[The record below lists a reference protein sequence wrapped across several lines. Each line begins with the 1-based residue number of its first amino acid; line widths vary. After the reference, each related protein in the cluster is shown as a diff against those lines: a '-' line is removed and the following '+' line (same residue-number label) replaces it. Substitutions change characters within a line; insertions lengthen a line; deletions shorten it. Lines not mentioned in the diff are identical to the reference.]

1 MERLADYIVY
11 NLPFL
16 QQIPRVIVDLII
28 MLFFATCMLLFWVA
42 LFAGITS
49 WVERRVA
56 GRIQSRIGPN
66 RVGPQGFLQWIADG
80 LKCFLKEDFVPAAAD
95 KKLFLLAPYIVFAG
109 MFAVFVV
116 VPFGDGLI
124 ISNLNIGIFY
134 VLAISSLV
142 VVGILM
148 SGWSSN
154 NKWSLL
160 GGMRSAAQIVSYE
173 IPVSL
178 AILPVILLTGSLGMQ
193 DIIRAQGPYPW
204 QWFAFHN
211 PFTFIAFFIFFIGA
225 LAEGNRT
232 PFDIP
237 EAESELVAGYN
248 TEYSGMRFVFFF
260 FAEWANLYIIAA
272 LTVTLFLGGWNT
284 PAHLYTNLFGL
295 LHRSVDVAGT
305 FVFILKSLFL
315 VFVIIWIRWTLPRL
329 RVDQMMDVCWKYFVP
344 FSFANIVGTI
354 IWMVLADAAPVLGY
368 VRYIL
373 FVVGLMVPLAIAMK
387 ITRNFRLAKS
397 EIHLNPFI

>member
-1 MERLADYIVY
+1 
-11 NLPFL
+11 
-16 QQIPRVIVDLII
+16 
-28 MLFFATCMLLFWVA
+28 
-42 LFAGITS
+42 
-49 WVERRVA
+49 
-56 GRIQSRIGPN
+56 
-66 RVGPQGFLQWIADG
+66 
-80 LKCFLKEDFVPAAAD
+80 
-95 KKLFLLAPYIVFAG
+95 
-109 MFAVFVV
+109 
-116 VPFGDGLI
+116 
-124 ISNLNIGIFY
+124 
-134 VLAISSLV
+134 
-142 VVGILM
+142 M

-178 AILPVILLTGSLGMQ
+178 AILPVILIAGSMGMQ
-193 DIIRAQGPYPW
+193 EIIRFQGAHPW

-211 PFTFIAFFIFFIGA
+211 PFTFIAFFIFFISV

-260 FAEWANLYIIAA
+260 FAEWANLYVMSA

-284 PAHLYTNLFGL
+284 PVHLNTTFFGL
-295 LHRSVDVAGT
+295 LPRAVDIAGT
-305 FVFILKSLFL
+305 LVFILKSLAL

-329 RVDQMMDVCWKYFVP
+329 RVDHMMNLCWKYLVP

-354 IWMVLADAAPVLGY
+354 IWMVIADAVPSIAY
-368 VRYIL
+368 IRYIL
-373 FVVGLMVPLAIAMK
+373 FAAGMMIPLAVALKIA
-387 ITRNFRLAKS
+387 RNFRLAKS